1 MNEKNRATPQG
12 AVRTLDTGR
21 TQFASRNGAGI
32 RADEVAER
40 EGRLVGGLDHRLASH
55 CPYFLGAAC
64 PLVEIAKGRVKARK
78 LWGWISDLA
87 AVSVGVVLTGVI
99 AYLKF

>member
-1 MNEKNRATPQG
+1 MNEKTRTPFEG
-12 AVRTLDTGR
+12 ALRSLDPGR
-21 TQFASRNGAGI
+21 TQFSSRNGPGI

-40 EGRLVGGLDHRLASH
+40 EGGLVGGLDHRSSGY

-64 PLVEIAKGRVKARK
+64 PLLEIAKGRVKARR
-78 LWGWISDLA
+78 LWSWISDLA